1 MNHNPNDKFARARDL
16 FPHTKNVVYFNSA
29 SYGPFS
35 TVLREAV
42 EKNLDIRVA
51 ADHDDSHESFEVRAA
66 LRKDYAELIGA
77 KPEDVGLGLNTTF
90 GLNVA
95 AFGLPL
101 KEGDEVLVSDVEFP
115 AVVYTFR
122 AAAAS
127 RGLKLSFVKSK
138 DRRFDIDAFERV
150 ITDKTR
156 VLALSYV
163 QYFNGYKNDLAS
175 ISEICRQH
183 NIYFVVD
190 GIQGMGVEPIDV
202 RALDIDIFTS
212 GCQKWMLSPQGCG
225 FFYLSD
231 QVRSKLKFP
240 FMSWLGV
247 DWKLDFTDLF
257 RYDRPFFD
265 SAEAFEMGYYA
276 VLNLLGMK
284 ASSDLFKDLGIPDI
298 QAHNHHLIDR
308 LADYVRSNP
317 YYKIES
323 SMEPIHRSSIFSFS
337 CPDDKELHRE
347 LLNNKIILVRREG
360 AIRVS
365 VHLFNNEQ
373 DIDKL
378 IGILDR
384 FAKAK
389 S

>member
-1 MNHNPNDKFARARDL
+1 MNHNPNDKFARARAL
-16 FPHTKNVVYFNSA
+16 FPHTENVVYLNSA

-66 LRKDYAELIGA
+66 LRQNYAALIGA
-77 KPEDVGLGLNTTF
+77 KPEDIGLGLNTTF

-115 AVVYTFR
+115 AVVYAFR

-127 RGLKLSFVKSK
+127 RGLKLTFVKSK
-138 DRRFDIDAFERV
+138 DRRFDIDAFEKAISDR
-150 ITDKTR
+150 TR
-156 VLALSYV
+156 VLALSFV
-163 QYFNGYKNDLAS
+163 QYFNGYKNDLAT
-175 ISEICRQH
+175 ISEICRKH
-183 NIYFVVD
+183 NIFFVVD

-202 RALDIDIFTS
+202 KALNIDIFSS

-231 QVRSKLKFP
+231 KIRGKLKFP

-257 RYDRPFFD
+257 RYDLPFID
-265 SAEAFEMGYYA
+265 SAEAFEMGYYV

-284 ASSDLFKDLGIPDI
+284 ASADIFNDIGIPEI
-298 QAHNHHLIDR
+298 QAHNHRLIDR
-308 LADYVRSNP
+308 LADFVRSNP

-323 SMEPIHRSSIFSFS
+323 SMEPVHRSSIFAFS

-365 VHLFNNEQ
+365 VHLFNNEA

-384 FAKAK
+384 FAKTK